1 MLIKIMRR
9 TEPRLAGAIFDEL
22 FRSPD
27 IAAKIAEGCLPDTW
41 REVVGEQIASQTT
54 QIRLQRGTMYVH
66 VQSSVLRSELMLRRA
81 ALRDAVNAR
90 SRVPIVKNLII
101 R

>member
-1 MLIKIMRR
+1 MRR
-9 TEPRLAGAIFDEL
+9 TEPKLAGAIFDEL
-22 FRSPD
+22 FHSPD

-54 QIRLQRGTMYVH
+54 QMRLQGGTLYVH
-66 VQSSVLRSELMLRRA
+66 VQSGIIRSELMLRRA
-81 ALRDAVNAR
+81 ALRDALNAR
-90 SRVPIVKNLII
+90 SRAPIVKNVII